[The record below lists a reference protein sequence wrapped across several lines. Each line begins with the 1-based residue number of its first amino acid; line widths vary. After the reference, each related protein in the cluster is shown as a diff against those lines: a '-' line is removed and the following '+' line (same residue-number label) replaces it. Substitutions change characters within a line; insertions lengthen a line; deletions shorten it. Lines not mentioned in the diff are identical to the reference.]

1 MSSAETDVMTEVLQ
15 HAYDAAV

>member
-15 HAYDAAV
+15 YAYDTAV